1 MKYDFHTILNRSN
14 HNFIAVDGMPAY
26 AESCD
31 SVNTKIPMWIA
42 DMSFPTA
49 PCILDTIKRRL
60 DMPNLGYFDLP
71 DAYYESILKWHAERK
86 PLNGL
91 TKEMISYENGVLG
104 GVSSFIQAF
113 TSPGEKIFFHAPTYV
128 GFLHVLENIGRIP
141 CTSNLYLDENSI
153 WQIDYE
159 DMEKTL
165 KENNIHFAVF
175 CSPHNPCGRV
185 WTEEE
190 INRCMDLFKK
200 YDCIV
205 ISDEIWSDIIMPGYK
220 HVPTQNISQDAR
232 NRTVSF
238 YSPSKTF
245 SLAGLVG
252 SYSIACNPYLK
263 DRLVRQGNMTHYNS
277 PNTLSVAAHI
287 GAYSKDGS
295 EWCGEMICTI
305 QTNFDFACSYIKENL
320 PFIRVM
326 KPQGTYMLF
335 LDCSEYMNHCTL
347 SFQQLFQCGIEKG
360 VIWQNGKSFLWEN
373 SIRVVKIFLC
383 VSPEEQARRFI
394 SRIDTPKKN
403 WKFSSGDIDER
414 AYWDEYMDAY
424 ETCINK
430 TARKHA
436 PWYVVPADHKWYARL
451 IISRIVLNELKS
463 MDPKWPELEE
473 DEKANLQEYRALLES
488 QIGPEEPEEDDGK
501 KLKPSDTAVGIALK
515 KDRQALSEKKF
526 RKQLEKSVFQNFS
539 DRFGVSDQTRDVL
552 GKAYLDIEEAEAKA
566 EADDLD
572 AVKQVYQSRKDA
584 LKQELCGCGKEAR
597 KLLVHYKKASK
608 ARIDAFVEEINL
620 GYAAFEE
627 DLKRFMVEYELEV
640 SAEDA
645 CAEDAAKAYCEK
657 LDAAYE
663 AHRSALA
670 DSRAQTEQNL
680 NEIAEEYREIAKGF
694 RTHSENEEEP
704 AAAEVEAAEE
714 VPAEDTE
721 ITENVETPAQ
731 NADPA

>member
-1 MKYDFHTILNRSN
+1 MKNYKYDGSRPFSIKRFDCADKGEFKQRHEAIEEFTENLEKINEYQQRLFAEQKEGIIFAFQAMDAAGKDGAIRAVLSCLSPQGVSEHSFKVPSAEENRHDYLWRFWSALPEKGMISIFNRS
-14 HNFIAVDGMPAY
+14 HYEDVL
-26 AESCD
+26 
-31 SVNTKIPMWIA
+31 VQKIHKI
-42 DMSFPTA
+42 
-49 PCILDTIKRRL
+49 
-60 DMPNLGYFDLP
+60 
-71 DAYYESILKWHAERK
+71 
-86 PLNGL
+86 
-91 TKEMISYENGVLG
+91 YENNKYADRIDMDKIIEQRYVQIRN
-104 GVSSFIQAF
+104 F
-113 TSPGEKIFFHAPTYV
+113 EKY
-128 GFLHVLENIGRIP
+128 
-141 CTSNLYLDENSI
+141 
-153 WQIDYE
+153 
-159 DMEKTL
+159 
-165 KENNIHFAVF
+165 
-175 CSPHNPCGRV
+175 
-185 WTEEE
+185 
-190 INRCMDLFKK
+190 
-200 YDCIV
+200 
-205 ISDEIWSDIIMPGYK
+205 
-220 HVPTQNISQDAR
+220 
-232 NRTVSF
+232 
-238 YSPSKTF
+238 
-245 SLAGLVG
+245 
-252 SYSIACNPYLK
+252 
-263 DRLVRQGNMTHYNS
+263 
-277 PNTLSVAAHI
+277 
-287 GAYSKDGS
+287 
-295 EWCGEMICTI
+295 
-305 QTNFDFACSYIKENL
+305 
-320 PFIRVM
+320 
-326 KPQGTYMLF
+326 
-335 LDCSEYMNHCTL
+335 
-347 SFQQLFQCGIEKG
+347 
-360 VIWQNGKSFLWEN
+360 LWEN

-463 MDPKWPELEE
+463 MDPKWPELAE

-526 RKQLEKSVFQNFS
+526 RKQLEKSVFQNFC

-597 KLLVHYKKASK
+597 KLLEHYKKASK

-657 LDAAYE
+657 LEASYE

-680 NEIAEEYREIAKGF
+680 NEIAEEYSEIAKGF
-694 RTHSENEEEP
+694 RTHPENEAEEEP
-704 AAAEVEAAEE
+704 AAADAEATEE